1 MSRPLPHDSN
11 ALFMTDGGLETTL
24 IVQHGLELPHRAA
37 FDLLRDALGRAAL
50 VRYYERHVAV
60 AKAWHTGFVL
70 ESPTS
75 RASADWGA
83 RLGYSCR
90 ELAAANRDA
99 VGLMCALRDRHEAAD
114 SPIVVSGCVGPRA
127 DIASCGR
134 PMSVEEAA
142 WYHCDQ
148 VTALAEGG
156 ADQVTAVTMAS
167 ASEAIGVAVA
177 AHASDMPV
185 AIGFTVEADGRLPSG
200 QPLRRAIE
208 EVDAATGGLPIY
220 YMVDC
225 AGPQVFAHTATGE
238 AWMKRV
244 HGIRVDVLQRRPVE
258 PDVAADLDGSD
269 APTLAAHYA
278 ALRRRFPWINVL
290 GGCSGTDHR
299 HIELVS
305 ESCVEW
311 SDA

>member
-1 MSRPLPHDSN
+1 
-11 ALFMTDGGLETTL
+11 MTDGGIETTL
-24 IVQHGLELPHRAA
+24 IFQHGLDLPHRAA
-37 FDLLRDALGRAAL
+37 FDLLRDGLGRTAL

-83 RLGYSCR
+83 RLGYSCK

-99 VGLMCALRDRHEAAD
+99 IGLMCALRDRHEATD

-127 DIASCGR
+127 DVSGADR
-134 PMSVEEAA
+134 LMSAEEAA

-148 VTALAEGG
+148 VTALAEAG
-156 ADQVTAVTMAS
+156 ADQVTAVAMTS

-177 AHASDMPV
+177 AGASDVPV
-185 AIGFTVEADGRLPSG
+185 AIAFTVEADGRLASG
-200 QPLRRAIE
+200 QSLRQAIE

-220 YMVDC
+220 YMVNC
-225 AGPQVFAHTATGE
+225 AGPQVFAHVPTGQS
-238 AWMKRV
+238 WMKRL
-244 HGIRVDVLQRRPVE
+244 HGIRVDVSKRRPVE
-258 PDVAADLDGSD
+258 PEVAADLDGGN
-269 APTLAAHYA
+269 AVTLAAHYA